1 MLRFEALTPQI
12 TCRQGAVAT
21 QAVRLIW
28 WLGIITEHLNDMFCK
43 RLFNLTMSWYRLRYF
58 SLGVLVPVM
67 FATMTKENTVHLF
80 KLFYQI
86 YPLHA
91 MFSSAI
97 LRTFGMVSL
106 VSSL

>member
-1 MLRFEALTPQI
+1 
-12 TCRQGAVAT
+12 
-21 QAVRLIW
+21 
-28 WLGIITEHLNDMFCK
+28 
-43 RLFNLTMSWYRLRYF
+43 
-58 SLGVLVPVM
+58 LVPVM